1 MNEHLQNSKRIN
13 SPICQLQQKQR
24 NSSISQY
31 RPASGVAVSAVPL
44 VLPSTRP
51 GMTLF
56 ALGTGACFV
65 GNTELSTVSSLTRVN
80 SKQRHLKHRL
90 LWIIQ
95 VRYKMICNCSP
106 GTSDCPSLPSS
117 NSLKHNRLAIQEAT
131 YPSKRMKESS
141 PFPCCPKA
149 AWETNSNYKN
159 VNMWTHA
166 TVRMDWLTQGC
177 HMFLVMKSTLW
188 HISQ

>member
-1 MNEHLQNSKRIN
+1 MPTPTEAEELQHLPVQ
-13 SPICQLQQKQR
+13 
-24 NSSISQY
+24 
-31 RPASGVAVSAVPL
+31 ASVWCCCVSCPTCTAQHKARDD
-44 VLPSTRP
+44 S
-51 GMTLF
+51 

-65 GNTELSTVSSLTRVN
+65 GNTELSAVSNLTRVN
-80 SKQRHLKHRL
+80 SKRRHLKHRL

-95 VRYKMICNCSP
+95 VRYKMNCNCSP

-117 NSLKHNRLAIQEAT
+117 NSLKHNRPAIQEAT

-166 TVRMDWLTQGC
+166 TVQTDCLTQGC
-177 HMFLVMKSTLW
+177 HMFLVMKSTVW